1 MNFIKTIK
9 LSTRIKAN
17 FNTNSSLR
25 NNNIKTTNLSREINK
40 IKLEEKYINK
50 NTKNN
55 LQDLNSKSNV
65 KLIKSTLDRNEEE
78 KESLKEVI
86 YYKKDNKKENIYKE
100 KEMKKHNYIRNKQDL
115 ILNKKDLNIL
125 TTNFNFSN
133 YFSPKIKKSFS
144 LKNKEFNE
152 NLILKHLSN
161 KKEEI
166 QSKLSQLNRHK
177 IYLKEE
183 SLSNIQIPNF
193 KTNNSQF
200 KVINNLDK
208 QKENLLE
215 KISFISQQIYS
226 INENQKNNSSLN
238 ENSKE
243 DYSENIRKRFIFNNN
258 FIQKDNIKIDFK
270 KKIRNQKLINQ
281 QNLKNES
288 KDISKNNRNKKEE
301 NNLSNK
307 KHKSFINNIIKP
319 NKKSGYLYKKMTNSF
334 DEKEQNYIKEKLKS
348 KIYDIKKLS
357 KLDIKYNSLK
367 KKIIK
372 LEKLD
377 NLHKLWKE
385 RSELLPKY
393 VSPLFKNIISSEEN
407 EKKNEKDKIEKRKL
421 LYTLKQNYGKEK
433 VNFPPIS
440 LILRKE
446 WNKKNNKFNL
456 GKSRGFNSI
465 IKNDLNSIKLIQLQK
480 TRNNSSKKEKN
491 TSIINEKIIK
501 RNKLNNLII
510 NNDTKIKNS
519 YSFII
524 DNNKLNLNNINL
536 SRNESQE
543 INSIKKIKSIKYKK
557 ILNQNDIDKD
567 INNIKYQIERI
578 ETKYK
583 RGKELLKLK
592 GGYINNENFGD
603 EVNELLIN
611 SIKGKL
617 VLIEKSN
624 S

>member
-1 MNFIKTIK
+1 MN
-9 LSTRIKAN
+9 RNKAN

-25 NNNIKTTNLSREINK
+25 NNNIKTTNLSREISK

>member
-1 MNFIKTIK
+1 MN
-9 LSTRIKAN
+9 RNKAN

-25 NNNIKTTNLSREINK
+25 NNNIKTTNLSREISK

-243 DYSENIRKRFIFNNN
+243 DYSENIRKRFIFNSN

-465 IKNDLNSIKLIQLQK
+465 IKNDLNSIKLIQLQR

>member
-25 NNNIKTTNLSREINK
+25 NNNIKTTNLSREISK

-78 KESLKEVI
+78 KASLKEVI

-243 DYSENIRKRFIFNNN
+243 DYSENIRKRFIFNSN

-270 KKIRNQKLINQ
+270 KKIRNQELINQ

-385 RSELLPKY
+385 RSKLLPKY

-465 IKNDLNSIKLIQLQK
+465 IKNDLNSIKLIQLQR

>member
-25 NNNIKTTNLSREINK
+25 NNNIKTTNLSREISK

>member
-1 MNFIKTIK
+1 MN
-9 LSTRIKAN
+9 RNKAN

-25 NNNIKTTNLSREINK
+25 NNNIKTTNLSREISK

-55 LQDLNSKSNV
+55 LQDLNSKSNM

-243 DYSENIRKRFIFNNN
+243 DYSENIRKRFIFNDN

-465 IKNDLNSIKLIQLQK
+465 IKNDLNSIKLIQLQR

-491 TSIINEKIIK
+491 TSIIHEKIIK

-524 DNNKLNLNNINL
+524 DNNKSNLNNINL

>member
-1 MNFIKTIK
+1 
-9 LSTRIKAN
+9 
-17 FNTNSSLR
+17 
-25 NNNIKTTNLSREINK
+25 
-40 IKLEEKYINK
+40 
-50 NTKNN
+50 
-55 LQDLNSKSNV
+55 
-65 KLIKSTLDRNEEE
+65 
-78 KESLKEVI
+78 
-86 YYKKDNKKENIYKE
+86 
-100 KEMKKHNYIRNKQDL
+100 
-115 ILNKKDLNIL
+115 
-125 TTNFNFSN
+125 
-133 YFSPKIKKSFS
+133 
-144 LKNKEFNE
+144 
-152 NLILKHLSN
+152 
-161 KKEEI
+161 
-166 QSKLSQLNRHK
+166 
-177 IYLKEE
+177 
-183 SLSNIQIPNF
+183 
-193 KTNNSQF
+193 
-200 KVINNLDK
+200 
-208 QKENLLE
+208 
-215 KISFISQQIYS
+215 
-226 INENQKNNSSLN
+226 
-238 ENSKE
+238 
-243 DYSENIRKRFIFNNN
+243 
-258 FIQKDNIKIDFK
+258 
-270 KKIRNQKLINQ
+270 
-281 QNLKNES
+281 
-288 KDISKNNRNKKEE
+288 
-301 NNLSNK
+301 
-307 KHKSFINNIIKP
+307 
-319 NKKSGYLYKKMTNSF
+319 MTNSF

-465 IKNDLNSIKLIQLQK
+465 IKNDLNSIKLIQLQR

>member
-1 MNFIKTIK
+1 MN
-9 LSTRIKAN
+9 RNKAN

-25 NNNIKTTNLSREINK
+25 NNNIKTTNLSREISK

-377 NLHKLWKE
+377 NLQKLWKE

-465 IKNDLNSIKLIQLQK
+465 IKNDLNSIKLIQLQR

>member
-1 MNFIKTIK
+1 M
-9 LSTRIKAN
+9 
-17 FNTNSSLR
+17 
-25 NNNIKTTNLSREINK
+25 
-40 IKLEEKYINK
+40 
-50 NTKNN
+50 
-55 LQDLNSKSNV
+55 
-65 KLIKSTLDRNEEE
+65 
-78 KESLKEVI
+78 
-86 YYKKDNKKENIYKE
+86 
-100 KEMKKHNYIRNKQDL
+100 
-115 ILNKKDLNIL
+115 
-125 TTNFNFSN
+125 
-133 YFSPKIKKSFS
+133 
-144 LKNKEFNE
+144 
-152 NLILKHLSN
+152 
-161 KKEEI
+161 
-166 QSKLSQLNRHK
+166 
-177 IYLKEE
+177 KEE

-465 IKNDLNSIKLIQLQK
+465 IKNDLNGVKLIRLRG
-480 TRNNSSKKEKN
+480 TGNDSSKEEKN
-491 TSIINEKIIK
+491 TS
-501 RNKLNNLII
+501 
-510 NNDTKIKNS
+510 
-519 YSFII
+519 
-524 DNNKLNLNNINL
+524 
-536 SRNESQE
+536 
-543 INSIKKIKSIKYKK
+543 
-557 ILNQNDIDKD
+557 
-567 INNIKYQIERI
+567 
-578 ETKYK
+578 
-583 RGKELLKLK
+583 
-592 GGYINNENFGD
+592 
-603 EVNELLIN
+603 
-611 SIKGKL
+611 
-617 VLIEKSN
+617 
-624 S
+624 

>member
-1 MNFIKTIK
+1 
-9 LSTRIKAN
+9 
-17 FNTNSSLR
+17 
-25 NNNIKTTNLSREINK
+25 
-40 IKLEEKYINK
+40 
-50 NTKNN
+50 
-55 LQDLNSKSNV
+55 
-65 KLIKSTLDRNEEE
+65 
-78 KESLKEVI
+78 
-86 YYKKDNKKENIYKE
+86 
-100 KEMKKHNYIRNKQDL
+100 
-115 ILNKKDLNIL
+115 
-125 TTNFNFSN
+125 
-133 YFSPKIKKSFS
+133 
-144 LKNKEFNE
+144 
-152 NLILKHLSN
+152 
-161 KKEEI
+161 
-166 QSKLSQLNRHK
+166 
-177 IYLKEE
+177 
-183 SLSNIQIPNF
+183 
-193 KTNNSQF
+193 
-200 KVINNLDK
+200 
-208 QKENLLE
+208 
-215 KISFISQQIYS
+215 
-226 INENQKNNSSLN
+226 
-238 ENSKE
+238 
-243 DYSENIRKRFIFNNN
+243 
-258 FIQKDNIKIDFK
+258 
-270 KKIRNQKLINQ
+270 
-281 QNLKNES
+281 
-288 KDISKNNRNKKEE
+288 
-301 NNLSNK
+301 
-307 KHKSFINNIIKP
+307 
-319 NKKSGYLYKKMTNSF
+319 MTNSF

-465 IKNDLNSIKLIQLQK
+465 IKNDLNSIKLIQLQR

-491 TSIINEKIIK
+491 TSIIHEKIIK

>member
-1 MNFIKTIK
+1 MN
-9 LSTRIKAN
+9 RNKAN

-25 NNNIKTTNLSREINK
+25 NNNIKTTNLSREISK

-301 NNLSNK
+301 NNISNK

-465 IKNDLNSIKLIQLQK
+465 IKNDLNSIKLIQLQR

>member
-1 MNFIKTIK
+1 MN
-9 LSTRIKAN
+9 RNKAN

-25 NNNIKTTNLSREINK
+25 NNNIKTTNLSREISK

-243 DYSENIRKRFIFNNN
+243 DYSENIRKRFIFNDN

-301 NNLSNK
+301 NNISNK

-465 IKNDLNSIKLIQLQK
+465 IKNDLNSIELIQLQR

-510 NNDTKIKNS
+510 NNETKIKNS

>member
-1 MNFIKTIK
+1 MN
-9 LSTRIKAN
+9 RNKAN

-25 NNNIKTTNLSREINK
+25 NNNIKTTNLSREISK

-78 KESLKEVI
+78 KASLKEVI

-243 DYSENIRKRFIFNNN
+243 DYSENIRKRFIFNSN

-301 NNLSNK
+301 NNISNK

-407 EKKNEKDKIEKRKL
+407 EKKNEKDKIKKRKL

-465 IKNDLNSIKLIQLQK
+465 IKNDLNSIELIQLQR

-567 INNIKYQIERI
+567 INNIKYQIKRI

>member
-1 MNFIKTIK
+1 MN
-9 LSTRIKAN
+9 RNKAN

-25 NNNIKTTNLSREINK
+25 NNNIKTTNLSREISK

-288 KDISKNNRNKKEE
+288 KDINKNNRNKKEE

-385 RSELLPKY
+385 RSKLLPKY

-465 IKNDLNSIKLIQLQK
+465 IKNDLNSIKLIQLQR

>member
-1 MNFIKTIK
+1 MN
-9 LSTRIKAN
+9 RNKAN

-25 NNNIKTTNLSREINK
+25 NNNIKTTNLSREISK

-166 QSKLSQLNRHK
+166 QSKLSRLNRHK

-243 DYSENIRKRFIFNNN
+243 DYSENIRKRFIFNSN

-465 IKNDLNSIKLIQLQK
+465 IKNDLNSIKLIQLQR

>member
-1 MNFIKTIK
+1 MN
-9 LSTRIKAN
+9 RNKAN

-25 NNNIKTTNLSREINK
+25 NNNIKTTNLSREISK

-78 KESLKEVI
+78 KASLKEVI

-100 KEMKKHNYIRNKQDL
+100 KEMKKHNYIRNRQDL

-301 NNLSNK
+301 NNISNK

-465 IKNDLNSIKLIQLQK
+465 IKNDLNSIKLIQLQR

-617 VLIEKSN
+617 VLIEK
-624 S
+624 

>member
-1 MNFIKTIK
+1 MN
-9 LSTRIKAN
+9 RNKAN

-25 NNNIKTTNLSREINK
+25 NNNIKTTNLSREISK

-243 DYSENIRKRFIFNNN
+243 DYSENIRKRFIFNDN

-393 VSPLFKNIISSEEN
+393 VSPLFENIISSEEN

-465 IKNDLNSIKLIQLQK
+465 IKNDLNSIKLIQLQR

>member
-1 MNFIKTIK
+1 MN
-9 LSTRIKAN
+9 RNKAN

-25 NNNIKTTNLSREINK
+25 NNNIKTTNLSREISK

-78 KESLKEVI
+78 KASLKEVI

-301 NNLSNK
+301 NNISNK

-421 LYTLKQNYGKEK
+421 LYSLKQNYGKEK

-465 IKNDLNSIKLIQLQK
+465 IKNNLNNIKLIQLQR

-592 GGYINNENFGD
+592 GGYINNEKFGD

>member
-1 MNFIKTIK
+1 MN
-9 LSTRIKAN
+9 RNKAN

-25 NNNIKTTNLSREINK
+25 NNNIKTTNLSREISK

-78 KESLKEVI
+78 KASLKEVI

-243 DYSENIRKRFIFNNN
+243 DYSENIRKRFIFNDN

-393 VSPLFKNIISSEEN
+393 VSPLFENIISSEEN

-465 IKNDLNSIKLIQLQK
+465 IKNDLNSIKLIQLQR

-501 RNKLNNLII
+501 RNKLNN
-510 NNDTKIKNS
+510 
-519 YSFII
+519 
-524 DNNKLNLNNINL
+524 
-536 SRNESQE
+536 
-543 INSIKKIKSIKYKK
+543 YK
-557 ILNQNDIDKD
+557 Q
-567 INNIKYQIERI
+567 
-578 ETKYK
+578 
-583 RGKELLKLK
+583 
-592 GGYINNENFGD
+592 
-603 EVNELLIN
+603 
-611 SIKGKL
+611 
-617 VLIEKSN
+617 
-624 S
+624 

>member
-1 MNFIKTIK
+1 MN
-9 LSTRIKAN
+9 RNKAN

-25 NNNIKTTNLSREINK
+25 NNNIKTTNLSREISK

-465 IKNDLNSIKLIQLQK
+465 IKNDLNSIKLIQLQR

-603 EVNELLIN
+603 EVNELIQ
-611 SIKGKL
+611 
-617 VLIEKSN
+617 
-624 S
+624 

>member
-1 MNFIKTIK
+1 MN
-9 LSTRIKAN
+9 RNKAN

-25 NNNIKTTNLSREINK
+25 NNNIKTTNLSREISK
-40 IKLEEKYINK
+40 IKLEEKYINN

-78 KESLKEVI
+78 KASLKEVI

-243 DYSENIRKRFIFNNN
+243 DYSENIRKRFIFNDN

-301 NNLSNK
+301 NNISNK

>member
-1 MNFIKTIK
+1 MN
-9 LSTRIKAN
+9 RNKAN

-25 NNNIKTTNLSREINK
+25 NNNIKTTNLSREISK

-100 KEMKKHNYIRNKQDL
+100 KEMKKHNYIRNKQNL

-243 DYSENIRKRFIFNNN
+243 DYSENIRKRFIFNSN

-301 NNLSNK
+301 NNISNK

-465 IKNDLNSIKLIQLQK
+465 IKNDLNSIKLIQLQR
-480 TRNNSSKKEKN
+480 TRNNLSKKEKN
-491 TSIINEKIIK
+491 TSILNEKIIK

>member
-1 MNFIKTIK
+1 MN
-9 LSTRIKAN
+9 RNKAN

-25 NNNIKTTNLSREINK
+25 NNNIKTTNLSREISK

-301 NNLSNK
+301 NNISNK

-465 IKNDLNSIKLIQLQK
+465 IKNDLNSIELIQLQR

-557 ILNQNDIDKD
+557 ILNQSDIDKD
-567 INNIKYQIERI
+567 INNINLMLFYKQII
-578 ETKYK
+578 
-583 RGKELLKLK
+583 
-592 GGYINNENFGD
+592 IIIF
-603 EVNELLIN
+603 
-611 SIKGKL
+611 L
-617 VLIEKSN
+617 VKFI
-624 S
+624 

>member
-1 MNFIKTIK
+1 MN
-9 LSTRIKAN
+9 RNKAN

-25 NNNIKTTNLSREINK
+25 NNNIKTTNLSREISK

-177 IYLKEE
+177 IFLKEE

-334 DEKEQNYIKEKLKS
+334 DEKEQNYIKKKLKS

-465 IKNDLNSIKLIQLQK
+465 IKNDLNSIKLIQLQR

>member
-1 MNFIKTIK
+1 MN
-9 LSTRIKAN
+9 RNKAN

-25 NNNIKTTNLSREINK
+25 NNNIKTTNLSREISK

-385 RSELLPKY
+385 RSKLLPKY

-465 IKNDLNSIKLIQLQK
+465 IKNDLNSIKLIQLQR

>member
-1 MNFIKTIK
+1 MN
-9 LSTRIKAN
+9 RNKAN

-25 NNNIKTTNLSREINK
+25 NNNIKTTNLSREISK

-243 DYSENIRKRFIFNNN
+243 DYSENIRKRFIFNSN

-421 LYTLKQNYGKEK
+421 LYSLKQNYGKEK

-465 IKNDLNSIKLIQLQK
+465 IKNDLNSIKLIQLQR